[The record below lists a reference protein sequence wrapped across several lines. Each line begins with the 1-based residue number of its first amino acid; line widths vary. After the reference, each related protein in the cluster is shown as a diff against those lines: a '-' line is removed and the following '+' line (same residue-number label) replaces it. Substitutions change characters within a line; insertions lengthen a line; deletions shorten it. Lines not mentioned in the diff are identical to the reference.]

1 MGRPR
6 RALRIESSFPMDRRP
21 RLVMRASSTSD
32 VFRPEGAGPWTIGR
46 SVACAWVL
54 SDPSVSRLH
63 ARLERAPG
71 GWRLFDEE
79 SANGTRIDGSAI
91 ESVDLVDGLR
101 LALGDVVVDCA
112 LTEVADS
119 TDDEAS
125 AAARL
130 DEVARLMRRLT
141 LFDDEDAFLSDVV
154 DAAVRLVAA
163 ERGFVITTT
172 KSGMEVRASRNLA
185 EEDRRGPEF
194 DVSWSIAVRAGLRG
208 EALLLVDAGTDGA
221 FASSASVEALK
232 LRSVV
237 AVPIRAP
244 GGVLGVL
251 YLDHRG
257 GAGSA
262 YGTR

>member
-1 MGRPR
+1 
-6 RALRIESSFPMDRRP
+6 
-21 RLVMRASSTSD
+21 MRASSTSD

-91 ESVDLVDGLR
+91 ASVDLVDGLR

-141 LFDDEDAFLSDVV
+141 LFDDEDAFLSDPELNLSAFVGVPVTCGAADAPLRAGDGLRLGGSAWRVLHTPGHSPGSTTLVCDDAGEAIVGDTLFAGSIGRV
-154 DAAVRLVAA
+154 DFPTSDPARMRHSLREVLMALPDAVRVYPGHGPSTTIGA
-163 ERGFVITTT
+163 ERRSNPF
-172 KSGMEVRASRNLA
+172 LQ
-185 EEDRRGPEF
+185 
-194 DVSWSIAVRAGLRG
+194 
-208 EALLLVDAGTDGA
+208 DGA
-221 FASSASVEALK
+221 WDF
-232 LRSVV
+232 
-237 AVPIRAP
+237 
-244 GGVLGVL
+244 
-251 YLDHRG
+251 
-257 GAGSA
+257 
-262 YGTR
+262 